1 MIESLFK
8 GVVRLFGSHNER
20 QIKLHKKEADQIT
33 SFEPALEKLD
43 DTALQAKTD
52 EFRTRLKNG
61 ETIDD
66 ISHEVFAVVRE
77 ASKRVPPPGEDKG
90 LRHYDVQMVGGL
102 VLHRSGIAEMS
113 TGEGKTLVATCPA
126 YLNALEG
133 KGVHVITVND
143 YLAQR
148 DRDWMAP
155 IFQFLGLT
163 VGAIQSEMDNADRR
177 AQYECDI
184 TYGTNNEFGFD
195 YLRDNMKSRLED
207 QVQRSRH
214 YAILDEVDNILID
227 EARTPLIISG
237 PSEGETRKYFDADRI
252 ARKLEQGRDFEIKE
266 KESQALLTEEGIVNA
281 QNLANVDSFYTGANM
296 EWPHL
301 LEQAL
306 RAHFLFFVDKDYM
319 IGKGDEGKTEI
330 VIIDEFTGR
339 AMPGRRWSDGLHQAI
354 EAKESI
360 TIRAESQTLASI
372 TFQNFF
378 KLYDKLAGMTGTAL
392 TEAGEFL
399 KIYGLNVVAIPTN
412 RPIRRDDL
420 DDKIYADQSD
430 KYRAVVDEIKDVH
443 ASGRP
448 ILVGTTSIEVSEKVS
463 KILERNG
470 IEHNVLNAKHHE
482 REAEII
488 TNAGQRN
495 AVTIAT
501 NMAGRGTDIKL
512 GKGIADA
519 GGLHVL
525 GTERHEARRIDNQ
538 LRGRGGRQGDPGS
551 TRFFLALDDD
561 LMRRFAS
568 DNIASLL
575 KKLGLKDGQA
585 IEHKWINKSI
595 ANAQKK
601 VENRNFEIRKSLLE
615 YDNVMN
621 EQRKIVYD
629 RRARILEGR
638 ELRALINTM
647 FEAVI
652 DYAVETY
659 IDPEL
664 PANEWDWEALETWH
678 QKKTGDELK
687 LDHGLKD
694 LDDIADVLKASIKA
708 NYDQCYEKSGDD
720 RMAVLE
726 RYLLLNAF
734 DVKWKEHLANM
745 DALKS
750 GIGLRSFAQ
759 IDPKVEYRREALTTF
774 EEMIVAIQE
783 EVTDL
788 ILRVEMRQEEVE
800 TAKDVWSDQEA
811 NKEQFGQYD
820 ASRQQQDAA
829 ASRAQSVKP
838 AKPFVHTKEQVGR
851 NEACPCGS
859 GKKYKKCHGA
869 NA

>member
-1 MIESLFK
+1 
-8 GVVRLFGSHNER
+8 
-20 QIKLHKKEADQIT
+20 
-33 SFEPALEKLD
+33 
-43 DTALQAKTD
+43 
-52 EFRTRLKNG
+52 
-61 ETIDD
+61 
-66 ISHEVFAVVRE
+66 
-77 ASKRVPPPGEDKG
+77 
-90 LRHYDVQMVGGL
+90 
-102 VLHRSGIAEMS
+102 
-113 TGEGKTLVATCPA
+113 
-126 YLNALEG
+126 
-133 KGVHVITVND
+133 
-143 YLAQR
+143 
-148 DRDWMAP
+148 
-155 IFQFLGLT
+155 
-163 VGAIQSEMDNADRR
+163 
-177 AQYECDI
+177 
-184 TYGTNNEFGFD
+184 
-195 YLRDNMKSRLED
+195 MKSRVED
-207 QVQRSRH
+207 QVQRSRN

-252 ARKLEQGRDFEIKE
+252 ARKLEKDRDFEIKE

-281 QNLANVDSFYTGANM
+281 QRLANVDSFYTGRNM

-306 RAHFLFFVDKDYM
+306 RAHHLFFIDKDYM
-319 IGKGDEGKTEI
+319 IAKGDEGKTEV

-339 AMPGRRWSDGLHQAI
+339 AMPGRRWSDGLHQAV

-360 TIRAESQTLASI
+360 AIRAESQTLASI

-378 KLYDKLAGMTGTAL
+378 KLYDKLSGMTGTAL

-412 RPIRRDDL
+412 RPIMRQDL
-420 DDKIYADQSD
+420 DDKIYADQKD
-430 KYRAVVDEIKDVH
+430 KYRAVVEEIKDIN
-443 ASGRP
+443 ATGRP

-463 KILERNG
+463 AILERNG
-470 IEHNVLNAKHHE
+470 IAHNVLNAKHHE

-488 TNAGQRN
+488 MNAGQRG

-512 GKGIADA
+512 GPGIAKE

-538 LRGRGGRQGDPGS
+538 LRGRCGRQGDPGS

-568 DNIASLL
+568 DNVANLL

-621 EQRKIVYD
+621 EQRTIIYD
-629 RRARILEGR
+629 RRRQILEGR
-638 ELRALINTM
+638 ELRGLIVEM
-647 FEAVI
+647 FYDVTQAAV
-652 DYAVETY
+652 ATY
-659 IDPEL
+659 VDNDL
-664 PANEWDWEALETWH
+664 PADEWDWDALEIWH
-678 QKKTGDELK
+678 QKKTGTALK
-687 LDHGLKD
+687 LDRNLKD
-694 LDDIADVLKASIKA
+694 QDDIADALTESITEQY
-708 NYDQCYEKSGDD
+708 NLCYERSGDEG
-720 RMAVLE
+720 MAVLE

-759 IDPKVEYRREALTTF
+759 IDPKVEYRREALSTF
-774 EEMIVAIQE
+774 EEMIASIQE
-783 EVTDL
+783 EVTDY
-788 ILRVEMRQEEVE
+788 ILRVEVRQEEAE
-800 TAKDVWSDQEA
+800 TAKDVWSEQEA
-811 NKEQFGQYD
+811 SKEQFGQYD

-829 ASRAQSVKP
+829 VRRDQSAKP
-838 AKPFVHTKEQVGR
+838 TKPFVHKQERVGR
-851 NEACPCGS
+851 NEPCPCGS

>member
-1 MIESLFK
+1 
-8 GVVRLFGSHNER
+8 
-20 QIKLHKKEADQIT
+20 
-33 SFEPALEKLD
+33 
-43 DTALQAKTD
+43 
-52 EFRTRLKNG
+52 
-61 ETIDD
+61 
-66 ISHEVFAVVRE
+66 
-77 ASKRVPPPGEDKG
+77 
-90 LRHYDVQMVGGL
+90 
-102 VLHRSGIAEMS
+102 
-113 TGEGKTLVATCPA
+113 
-126 YLNALEG
+126 
-133 KGVHVITVND
+133 
-143 YLAQR
+143 
-148 DRDWMAP
+148 
-155 IFQFLGLT
+155 
-163 VGAIQSEMDNADRR
+163 
-177 AQYECDI
+177 
-184 TYGTNNEFGFD
+184 
-195 YLRDNMKSRLED
+195 
-207 QVQRSRH
+207 
-214 YAILDEVDNILID
+214 
-227 EARTPLIISG
+227 
-237 PSEGETRKYFDADRI
+237 
-252 ARKLEQGRDFEIKE
+252 
-266 KESQALLTEEGIVNA
+266 
-281 QNLANVDSFYTGANM
+281 
-296 EWPHL
+296 
-301 LEQAL
+301 
-306 RAHFLFFVDKDYM
+306 
-319 IGKGDEGKTEI
+319 
-330 VIIDEFTGR
+330 
-339 AMPGRRWSDGLHQAI
+339 MPGRRWSDGLHQAI

>member
-1 MIESLFK
+1 MI
-8 GVVRLFGSHNER
+8 
-20 QIKLHKKEADQIT
+20 
-33 SFEPALEKLD
+33 
-43 DTALQAKTD
+43 
-52 EFRTRLKNG
+52 
-61 ETIDD
+61 
-66 ISHEVFAVVRE
+66 
-77 ASKRVPPPGEDKG
+77 
-90 LRHYDVQMVGGL
+90 GGL
-102 VLHRSGIAEMS
+102 VLHRSGIAEMA

-126 YLNALEG
+126 YLNAISG

-155 IFQFLGLT
+155 IYEFLGLT
-163 VGAIQSEMDNADRR
+163 VGAIQSEMTNAERR
-177 AQYECDI
+177 RQYACDI

-195 YLRDNMKSRLED
+195 YLRDNMKSRVED

-252 ARKLEQGRDFEIKE
+252 ARKLKVGRDFELKE
-266 KESQALLTEEGIVNA
+266 KESQALLTEEGIINA
-281 QNLANVDSFYTGANM
+281 QKLAGVESFYSGRHM

-306 RAHFLFFVDKDYM
+306 RAHHLFFNDKDYM
-319 IGKGDEGKTEI
+319 VAKGDEGRPEI

-354 EAKESI
+354 EAKEGIS
-360 TIRAESQTLASI
+360 IRAESQTLASI
-372 TFQNFF
+372 TFQNLF

-399 KIYGLNVVAIPTN
+399 KIYNLNVVAIPTN
-412 RPIRRDDL
+412 KPIQRKDL
-420 DDKIYADQSD
+420 DDKIYADQGD
-430 KYRAVVDEIKDVH
+430 KFRAVVDEIKDIH
-443 ASGRP
+443 ATGRP

-463 KILERNG
+463 RILERNG
-470 IEHNVLNAKHHE
+470 IAHNVLNAKHHE

-488 TNAGQRN
+488 SQAGQEGS
-495 AVTIAT
+495 VTIAT

-512 GKGIADA
+512 GPGIAER

-538 LRGRGGRQGDPGS
+538 LRGRCGRQGDPGS
-551 TRFFLALDDD
+551 TRFYLALDDD

-568 DNIASLL
+568 DNVANLL

-621 EQRKIVYD
+621 EQRTIIYD
-629 RRARILEGR
+629 RRQQILEGR
-638 ELRALINTM
+638 ELRGLIDDM
-647 FEAVI
+647 FDEVI
-652 DYAVETY
+652 DRAVETY
-659 IDPEL
+659 VDNEL
-664 PANEWDWEALETWH
+664 PAEEWDWDALELWH
-678 QKKTGDELK
+678 QKKTGSSIK
-687 LDHGLKD
+687 LDRSLKD
-694 LDDIADVLKASIKA
+694 RDDIADVLRESIKKA
-708 NYDQCYEKSGDD
+708 YADCYERSGDEN
-720 RMAVLE
+720 MAVLE

-759 IDPKVEYRREALTTF
+759 IDPKVEYRREALSTF
-774 EEMIVAIQE
+774 QDMIEAIQE
-783 EVTDL
+783 EVTDF
-788 ILRVEMRQEEVE
+788 ILRVEVRQEEAE
-800 TAKDVWSDQEA
+800 AKDVWSEQEA
-811 NKEQFGQYD
+811 SKEQFGQYES
-820 ASRQQQDAA
+820 SRQQQDAA
-829 ASRAQSVKP
+829 IQRDQSAKP
-838 AKPFVHTKEQVGR
+838 AKPFVHKEAKVGR
-851 NEACPCGS
+851 NDPCPCGS
-859 GKKYKKCHGA
+859 GRKYKKCHGA
-869 NA
+869 GV